1 MIVYTGRSENLTL
14 SDKAMSSGA
23 EGEIHSVVSKPT
35 RFGDICVKIYFKHKR
50 NSQLEKK
57 IKYMVANPP
66 NQIYSNNNLIGWPL
80 EVVYDGQ
87 RNFIGF
93 IMPLAF
99 SNSEK
104 LIELT
109 AKKLSKKLDPIWAE
123 KFDRRLGASSMIS
136 RLKLICNIAIPIHIL
151 HATGKYVFRDFK
163 PDNVLVTNN
172 GSITLVD
179 MDSIQICENGR
190 LLFPAGTLGTPGYMP
205 PEHYSK
211 NIGSNINLAI
221 EKSWDYFSVGVVFYQ
236 IIFGLHPYVVT
247 PLISR
252 DSNSNEIYQNIADN
266 LFPFGPNATKI
277 SNYPPPH
284 NNFRHIPNELQQLFK
299 NSFSS
304 NASARPT
311 LESWIRT
318 VKDVIRKAPKPP
330 VPMLGTI
337 SVQYSPSSARVSMDN
352 IYIGMT
358 PISFKVPV
366 GIHSVN
372 VSGPEGERTY
382 SIEVKKDETT
392 NVNTNLSNIGS
403 SGNDSA
409 NNSGTS
415 DNSGCIW
422 TIVIGLILGVIILIA
437 ANANNGNNYSQ
448 VETVDTDSIAE
459 VIDSVAFEDS
469 YESNN
474 ATFLSVSD
482 DDLYFDAEG
491 GNQSIAI
498 ETDGEW
504 EISVSTADW
513 GHLTRQGNVLN
524 LSVDEHT
531 ELTKRTDY
539 FVVKAG
545 EYERRIEITQNPN
558 NSPTAEIER
567 IWMDHNVYQ
576 NGEKGMKIHVHFTNK
591 NMKDKRIYVYAY
603 FYQEDNTTQLHDQ
616 YGNALCTYAS
626 STPQYDSSTY
636 EDFDLFISHSD
647 LNMAPGT
654 NGTFSFDISIKNS
667 EGNELARE
675 NNTQFTFSNI

>member
-1 MIVYTGRSENLTL
+1 MIVYTGRGENLTL
-14 SDKAMSSGA
+14 SDKVMSSGA

-35 RFGDICVKIYFKHKR
+35 RFGNICVKLYFKHKR
-50 NSQLEKK
+50 NTQLEKK

-93 IMPLAF
+93 VMPLAF
-99 SNSEK
+99 SNSIR

-109 AKKLSKKLDPIWAE
+109 VKKLSKKIDPIWAE
-123 KFDRRLGASSMIS
+123 KFDRRLGASSMIA

-151 HATGKYVFRDFK
+151 HATGKYVLRDFK

-172 GSITLVD
+172 GGITLVD
-179 MDSIQICENGR
+179 MDSIQISENGS

-205 PEHYSK
+205 PEHYTK
-211 NIGSNINLAI
+211 NIGSNINIAI

-247 PLISR
+247 PLITR

-266 LFPFGPNATKI
+266 LFPFGANASKI

-284 NNFRHIPNELQQLFK
+284 NNFRYIPNELQQLFIY
-299 NSFSS
+299 SFSS
-304 NASARPT
+304 NASMRPT
-311 LESWIRT
+311 IESWIRS

-337 SVQYSPSSARVSMDN
+337 SVHYSPSSARVTMDN
-352 IYIGMT
+352 NYIGMT

-382 SIEVKKDETT
+382 SVEVKKDETT
-392 NVNTNLSNIGS
+392 SVKTDLSNIGS
-403 SGNDSA
+403 NGNSSS
-409 NNSGTS
+409 NNNGKSRK
-415 DNSGCIW
+415 NGCIVA
-422 TIVIGLILGVIILIA
+422 IVIGFVLGVIILIA
-437 ANANNGNNYSQ
+437 VNAKSGESYSQ
-448 VETVDTDSIAE
+448 VEAVGTDSIAE
-459 VIDSVAFEDS
+459 VVDTIEVEDS

-474 ATFLSVSD
+474 TSFLKVSD
-482 DDLYFDAEG
+482 DDLYFDSEG
-491 GNQSIAI
+491 GNQIITI

-504 EISVSTADW
+504 EISVTTDYW
-513 GHLTRQGNVLN
+513 GHLTREGDILR
-524 LSVDEHT
+524 LSVEKYT
-531 ELTKRTDY
+531 GSSERTDY

-545 EYERRIEITQNPN
+545 EHERRIKITQNPN

-567 IWMDHNVYQ
+567 IWVDHNVYQ
-576 NGEKGMKIHVHFTNK
+576 DGERGMRIHVHFTNK

-603 FYQEDNTTQLHDQ
+603 FYHENNMTQLHDQ
-616 YGNALCTYAS
+616 YGNALCTYES
-626 STPQYDSSTY
+626 CTPQYDSSTY
-636 EDFDLFISHSD
+636 EDFKLFISHSD

-654 NGTFSFDISIKNS
+654 NGTFSFDISVKDS
-667 EGNELARE
+667 DGKELARE
-675 NNTQFTFSNI
+675 NNTQFIFSNI